1 MKKVQLII
9 RYVEDGIVDVACR
22 GGDWKQ
28 VNLGVVV
35 LIVVLRCV
43 GIVMAVVLWCVGIVM
58 AVVLWCV

>member
-9 RYVEDGIVDVACR
+9 RYVEDVIVDVACR

-43 GIVMAVVLWCVGIVM
+43 GIVMAVVLWCV
-58 AVVLWCV
+58 

>member
-9 RYVEDGIVDVACR
+9 RYVEDGIVDVTCQ

-35 LIVVLRCV
+35 LAVVLRCV
-43 GIVMAVVLWCVGIVM
+43 VVFVWF
-58 AVVLWCV
+58 